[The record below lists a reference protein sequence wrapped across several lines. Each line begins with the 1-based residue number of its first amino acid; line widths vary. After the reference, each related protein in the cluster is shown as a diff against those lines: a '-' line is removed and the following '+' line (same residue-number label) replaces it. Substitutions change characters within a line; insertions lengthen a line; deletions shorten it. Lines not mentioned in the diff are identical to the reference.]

1 MYKILHLSDVLES
14 SFHRLTSTECTLH
27 KPYDY
32 VRTDDDNSNSSK
44 KRQRIREWRHTKSE
58 MADLHG
64 IEGFVPMID
73 PEAKGII
80 LV

>member
-1 MYKILHLSDVLES
+1 MTIA
-14 SFHRLTSTECTLH
+14 TAQ
-27 KPYDY
+27 
-32 VRTDDDNSNSSK
+32 K